1 MLFVVDVRS
10 LSEKEITLEM
20 SVGPIIIFDKSTL
33 QGLSTDEACWLD
45 NFYISNITP
54 LFFVETLADL
64 EKQVAKGRA
73 PEQVVGDI
81 ATKTPEMG
89 ASPNVSHSSLCLA
102 NLCGAKVEMRGFPVL
117 ARGIQTITGDR
128 RGIIFSEAPEVEALQ
143 RWQSGEFLDVERQ
156 IARLWRRALSGLD
169 LEAIRGHFK
178 HFFVEGK
185 PKSLKQT
192 KVFVDHV
199 MWRDGRRFSFL
210 RLALELLGVPL
221 DLRPVIVQRWKS
233 LDGPK
238 FPDFAPYAA
247 YVLSVDLFF
256 YFALA
261 TDLIGSQRRSNKIDI
276 AYLYYLPFCMVFA
289 SNDNL
294 HLRTV
299 PLFLREDQVFIDG
312 LELKQDL
319 KKLDDYYSRLPD
331 EVKQSGIVKF
341 AQHPPADGEYLV
353 TRLWDRFL
361 PRWRKNVAEPIQMS
375 EEAEKRLV
383 KHLNSLEK
391 EAVVDIS
398 SEPISVQEA
407 DHLIIKRRVPARK
420 GKWRLLPPEVE
431 RSQGGEDKI

>member
-1 MLFVVDVRS
+1 LLFVDEVR
-10 LSEKEITLEM
+10 LLREREGTVLM
-20 SVGPIIIFDKSTL
+20 SVGPVIIFDKSTL

-73 PEQVVGDI
+73 AEQVVGDI
-81 ATKTPEMG
+81 ANKTPEMG

-102 NLCGAKVEMRGFPVL
+102 NLCGEKVELRGFPVL

-128 RGIIFSEAPEVEALQ
+128 RGIIFNEAPEVEALQ
-143 RWQSGEFLDVERQ
+143 RWQSGEFLDVEHQ
-156 IARLWRRALSGLD
+156 FARLWRRGLSGLD
-169 LEAIRGHFK
+169 LQAIRGHFK
-178 HFFVEGK
+178 HFFVEEK

-192 KVFVDHV
+192 KDFVDHV
-199 MWRDGRRFSFL
+199 VWRNGRRYSFL
-210 RLALELLGVPL
+210 KLALELLQVPQ
-221 DLRPVIVQRWKS
+221 DLRPIIARRWKS
-233 LDGPK
+233 LDGPGLS
-238 FPDFAPYAA
+238 DFAPYAA

-261 TDLIGSQRRSNKIDI
+261 CDLIGSQRPSNKIDI

-294 HLRTV
+294 HARTV
-299 PLFLREDQVFIDG
+299 PLFLRKDQVFING
-312 LELKQDL
+312 LELKGDL
-319 KKLDDYYSRLPD
+319 QKLDAYYSQLPD
-331 EVKQSGIVKF
+331 KVKQSGIMSF
-341 AQHPPADGEYLV
+341 AKHPPAKDDFLV

-361 PRWRKNVAEPIQMS
+361 PRWRKNVADPIQMS

-383 KHLNSLEK
+383 EHLNRLEK
-391 EAVVDIS
+391 DAKVDIS
-398 SEPISVQEA
+398 SEPVGVQEA
-407 DHLIIKRRVPARK
+407 DHLIIKRRVPVRK

-431 RSQGGEDKI
+431 IGAEDGENP